1 MTCSERI
8 LNVNH
13 KPLITAKMDI
23 NELAQQH
30 ILKQPLYVT
39 GKPIAYTAREFG
51 LDPKDIDKLASNEN
65 PFGPS
70 PKGMEEARKAL
81 EEVLADH
88 ARVHGGTAGDDE
100 DVFQIPQCSEDDT
113 ALG

>member
-1 MTCSERI
+1 
-8 LNVNH
+8 
-13 KPLITAKMDI
+13 MDI
-23 NELAQQH
+23 NQLAQQH

-70 PKGMEEARKAL
+70 PKGMAEARKAL
-81 EEVLADH
+81 EEVNLYPD
-88 ARVHGGTAGDDE
+88 GGSYDLSCGIATKKTSKILLMTRKE
-100 DVFQIPQCSEDDT
+100 
-113 ALG
+113 LWLRL

>member
-1 MTCSERI
+1 
-8 LNVNH
+8 
-13 KPLITAKMDI
+13 MDI

-70 PKGMEEARKAL
+70 PKGMAEARKAL
-81 EEVLADH
+81 EEVNLYPD
-88 ARVHGGTAGDDE
+88 GGSYDLIGKLQNSAASSANRLLWATA
-100 DVFQIPQCSEDDT
+100 VTNFWT
-113 ALG
+113 